1 VRSNSES
8 NNPGAIP
15 IATLLQTL
23 RYTLRVLAKNPGF
36 AAVAIL
42 SLALGIGANTAI
54 FTLINALLLR
64 DLPVQHP
71 EQLVRLSPVRKGDKI
86 TFSYP
91 MFREVE
97 RGQRVFSS
105 MMAWSI
111 NDLSNVEINGVL
123 AQHRVLA
130 VSGNAYSEL
139 GTTPLIG
146 RLLAPTDADLGNGAD
161 VQVAVIGYEFW
172 QRQFGAAPNVV
183 GNQIRI
189 EGHPF
194 TIIGV
199 TRKWFMGLTTGEPP
213 EITVPIPAISL
224 ISTGGFD
231 LGSRSILWLYPIGR
245 LKAGVTIEQARAQ
258 LQAFWPDVLLATAS
272 TQAPGLRRQTFLSMG
287 LDVSPVAKGIS
298 GGLNSQFERPLY
310 VLAVVV
316 GLNLLVACVNLAN
329 LMLARAAARS
339 HEMSVRVAIGASRSA
354 LLAHT
359 LTESLVLSFA
369 GALLGLAFAYW
380 GSHALVLLMTEG
392 SPASISLDLAPDFR
406 VLAMTFSAAIL
417 TCIFFALLPAW
428 RSSREDPALL
438 LQQNER
444 NLSVGSSKLGKS
456 LIVTQVALSFILLLG
471 AGLFVRSFLRLR
483 SVNFGFDESALLEIT
498 LNPQPGGYDHLDMN
512 SYHRQ
517 LLERIAAIPGVTSI
531 SYADISIPAPQL
543 WHELVSLSS
552 ADPNTGV
559 HFSADGATVSPN
571 FFHTLGISLLGG
583 RTFDD
588 ADDQSHPSVA
598 IVSKSLAD
606 RLFPAGDAIGKAI
619 RFGFLPDFQNIQ
631 IVGIAANAR
640 VSNLRDAAP
649 AVVYFSYLQGTQQW
663 GQVQKG
669 DLFVRTAGAPE
680 ALASAVIHGV
690 ESLGHEYALQTR
702 TIQQETNQALTEE
715 RVTALLSAFFAVLA
729 LLLASI
735 GLYGL
740 MSYTVTRRTREIG
753 IHVALGAQRENVLWI
768 VLRETL
774 TLAIIGLV
782 IGIPCAI
789 AACRLISSMLFG
801 LSPSDLPTIATISLL
816 LLLVAL
822 FAGYLPARRA
832 STVDPIVALRTD

>member
-1 VRSNSES
+1 MEPLWQS
-8 NNPGAIP
+8 
-15 IATLLQTL
+15 L
-23 RYTLRVLAKNPGF
+23 RYTFRVLAKSPVF
-36 AAVAIL
+36 TTVAIL
-42 SLALGIGANTAI
+42 SLSLGIGANTAI

-71 EQLVRLSPVRKGDKI
+71 EQLVQLSPIRKGDKI

-97 RGQRVFSS
+97 RGQQVFSS
-105 MMAWSI
+105 LTAWST
-111 NDLSNVEINGVL
+111 NALSNVEINGIL

-146 RLLAPTDADLGNGAD
+146 RLLTPTDADLSNGAN

-183 GNQIRI
+183 GSQIRI

-194 TIIGV
+194 TVIGV
-199 TRKWFMGLTTGEPP
+199 TRKWFTGLTTGEPP

-224 ISTGGFD
+224 ISTEGFD
-231 LGSRSILWLYPIGR
+231 LDSRSILWLYPIGR
-245 LKAGVTIEQARAQ
+245 LKVGVTIEQARAQ

-310 VLAVVV
+310 VLAAVV
-316 GLNLLVACVNLAN
+316 GLILLVACVNLAN

-339 HEMSVRVAIGASRSA
+339 HETSVRVALGASRGA
-354 LLAHT
+354 LLAQV

-392 SPASISLDLAPDFR
+392 SLASISLDLAPDFR
-406 VLAMTFSAAIL
+406 VLAVTLSVAIL
-417 TCIFFALLPAW
+417 TGIFFGLLPAW

-438 LQQNER
+438 LQQNAR
-444 NLSVGSSKLGKS
+444 SLGTGSGKLGKS
-456 LIVTQVALSFILLLG
+456 LIVTQVALSLILLLG
-471 AGLFVRSFLRLR
+471 GGLFVRSFQRLR
-483 SVNFGFDESALLEIT
+483 SVNFGFDESALLEVT

-512 SYHRQ
+512 SYHWQ
-517 LLERIAAIPGVTSI
+517 LLQRIAAIPGVTSV

-559 HFSADGATVSPN
+559 HFSADGTMVSSN

-583 RTFDD
+583 RVFND
-588 ADDQSHPSVA
+588 ADDQNHPPVA
-598 IVSKSLAD
+598 VVSRSLAD
-606 RLFPAGDAIGKAI
+606 RLFPGGDAIGKTI

-631 IVGIAANAR
+631 VVGIAANAR

-680 ALASAVIHGV
+680 ALTPAVIHEV
-690 ESLGHEYALQTR
+690 ESLGHEYALQAR

-715 RVTALLSAFFAVLA
+715 RVTALLSAFFALLA

-740 MSYTVTRRTREIG
+740 MSYAVTCRTRELG
-753 IHVALGAQRENVLWI
+753 IRVAVGAQRRDILWI

-774 TLAIIGLV
+774 TLAVIGLA
-782 IGIPCAI
+782 IGIPSAI
-789 AACRLISSMLFG
+789 AACRLISTMLFG
-801 LSPSDLPTIATISLL
+801 LSPSDLPTIAVVSVLL
-816 LLLVAL
+816 LAVAL
-822 FAGYLPARRA
+822 FAGYIPARRA
-832 STVDPIVALRTD
+832 SSTDPLVALRSD